1 MKMTPEDRMLTSFL
15 GEKAEQCASNQMITS
30 SKFLDMHE
38 KSLAAGMRLPYGVR
52 RLFYGGF
59 EEAERSIAV
68 YLPEYVEAVDCSS
81 LSEFFENS
89 PDDCPVSILEI
100 KKDKFSKELTHRDY
114 LGALMGLGINRDMT
128 GDIMVSKDGC
138 HIAVLKTMGAYIS
151 ENLTS
156 AGRGTHCAAV
166 APGAVGMAA
175 GGGLVRRFAVLFI
188 KIGQLF
194 RKEEP
199 AAETAAVAA
208 HRTGAIFAEGDHRV
222 FELLVAVRRIGEQPP
237 GHRHRH
243 HTVIGVVAALVEQR
257 EMVIFR
263 VAELIDRAYGIPCKC
278 AYHRFIAFELYLLR
292 NFNAKI
298 RRSFEN
304 AKFFV
309 YFLRISGASAAS
321 RCQGPPPA
329 LDTQHPIR
337 QAEKC
342 AGRIH

>member
-1 MKMTPEDRMLTSFL
+1 MPVLPGLVQVVAVACLNIVPDLFFGFPVTGQPDGSGCRLRALDAL
-15 GEKAEQCASNQMITS
+15 GMIVGDGGRN
-30 SKFLDMHE
+30 FRHAL
-38 KSLAAGMRLPYGVR
+38 
-52 RLFYGGF
+52 RLFQRV
-59 EEAERSIAV
+59 EEPA
-68 YLPEYVEAVDCSS
+68 
-81 LSEFFENS
+81 
-89 PDDCPVSILEI
+89 
-100 KKDKFSKELTHRDY
+100 H
-114 LGALMGLGINRDMT
+114 
-128 GDIMVSKDGC
+128 
-138 HIAVLKTMGAYIS
+138 GAY
-151 ENLTS
+151 
-156 AGRGTHCAAV
+156 AHCAAV

-208 HRTGAIFAEGDHRV
+208 HRTGTIFAKGNHRV

-278 AYHRFIAFELYLLR
+278 AYHRFVAFELYLLC

-298 RRSFEN
+298 GRSFEN

-309 YFLRISGASAAS
+309 YFLRIA
-321 RCQGPPPA
+321 
-329 LDTQHPIR
+329 TQWKPIY
-337 QAEKC
+337 KTNSYSLY
-342 AGRIH
+342 